1 MMRFEQGPGTRPD
14 QPGKAASAEVDVESG
29 GDVVLPFRA
38 PQRCGRVPGRREIF
52 AALIDWELRHGDLNR
67 PARRR
72 LVQYA
77 AQLGFSAAQAGSF
90 IRASLDRIEAELGQE
105 SAAASTLQRADDPA
119 PLRFVARSAT
129 REAHPL
135 ARRGPL
141 CILVGAV
148 MLTAGVAGW
157 LLR

>member
-1 MMRFEQGPGTRPD
+1 MMRSEQGPGTRPD
-14 QPGKAASAEVDVESG
+14 QPGKAAGAEVDVESG
-29 GDVVLPFRA
+29 GDIVLPFRA

-67 PARRR
+67 AARRR

-77 AQLGFSAAQAGSF
+77 AQLGFTAAQAGSF
-90 IRASLDRIEAELGQE
+90 IRASLDRIEAELEQE
-105 SAAASTLQRADDPA
+105 PAAAATLEGRSGPA
-119 PLRFVARSAT
+119 PLRLVARSQT

-141 CILVGAV
+141 CILVGAM